1 MNEIVIQ
8 KMCKKSF
15 EPVVKRID
23 QLLKEKDEYILV
35 AIDGKCAAGKTTLAY
50 YLKELYKCNVFHM
63 DDFFC
68 KCSKEQLKDSMK
80 WVEILII
87 NVLKRRY

>member
-23 QLLKEKDEYILV
+23 QLLKEKFNLEPKI
-35 AIDGKCAAGKTTLAY
+35 IAY
-50 YLKELYKCNVFHM
+50 QYSYLKK
-63 DDFFC
+63 
-68 KCSKEQLKDSMK
+68 
-80 WVEILII
+80 
-87 NVLKRRY
+87 

>member
-50 YLKELYKCNVFHM
+50 YLKELYKCKYVIIRI
-63 DDFFC
+63 C
-68 KCSKEQLKDSMK
+68 QQLYFSDTLFS
-80 WVEILII
+80 
-87 NVLKRRY
+87 